1 MPEAAVNAPE
11 PISPPGRRKRIF
23 VNVLILHVMALSVP
37 VLLDYYHSI
46 FDRDENVFEIN
57 IVDTPSVGP
66 VTGPQT
72 TQKPSPPEPVVKPP
86 PEPTP
91 PEPLPPDP
99 TPPPPTPPPPVK
111 EPVVADLPFP
121 TPKAVKEPTVKLPPV
136 RRTDDRSLNTKKAAP
151 PAPSKAQN
159 KFVPVGKADVAQTLG
174 EKFSNTP
181 QGGKQTAAGYEQ
193 TLAAYLKM
201 RWTAPS
207 RADLGERKPKVQIE
221 LSVSGTGL
229 VTGSRIVEPSGVAA
243 MDAKARQFLSELKQ
257 VPAPQDGKPRN
268 GIKYYLAA
276 ED

>member
-1 MPEAAVNAPE
+1 MSEAAVNAPE
-11 PISPPGRRKRIF
+11 SISPPGRRKRIF
-23 VNVLILHVMALSVP
+23 VNVLILHAMALSVP
-37 VLLDYYHSI
+37 LLLDYYHSI

-66 VTGPQT
+66 VTGPRT
-72 TQKPSPPEPVVKPP
+72 TQKPSPPEPMVKPP

-151 PAPSKAQN
+151 PAPSKPQN
-159 KFVPVGKADVAQTLG
+159 KFVPVGKDDVAQTLG
-174 EKFSNTP
+174 EKPSNTP
-181 QGGKQTAAGYEQ
+181 QGGKQTEADYNSK
-193 TLAAYLKM
+193 LKAYLM
-201 RWTAPS
+201 ALWAPPS
-207 RADLGERKPKVQIE
+207 RAEIGDIKPVVLIE
-221 LSVSGTGL
+221 ISISGTGM
-229 VTGSRIVEPSGVAA
+229 VTSSRIVKPSGVAA
-243 MDAKARQFLSELKQ
+243 MDAKVRQFLSQLKQ
-257 VPAPQDGKPRN
+257 VPIPDDGKPRT
-268 GIKYYLAA
+268 GIQCNLVP